1 LLTVAVPQFTA
12 EAIVQKLRFIAL
24 VALAAQSSNQQLS
37 FADIASGLAI
47 DLSEVELYVIDGAYE
62 QIPVLSNAPLTL
74 SHP

>member
-1 LLTVAVPQFTA
+1 M
-12 EAIVQKLRFIAL
+12 QKLRFIAL

-47 DLSEVELYVIDGAYE
+47 DQSEVELYVIDGAYE